1 MAVAVLLFALVFVVF
16 NRFCSGLREDSFFLS
31 QWLLAFASV
40 PWNMGALG
48 DCFVWLPSI
57 SATVLN
63 IEPSS
68 ILIEQIKKSERSF
81 VMKVP
86 SLWCLQ
92 ECQPVKTNNLL
103 LFTYPLL
110 YFGIASTSVHNL
122 LDQGP
127 DYFYISCTLWNLAKK
142 SVLWR
147 AADKYILPGATA
159 RLPLFRLSLIIWM
172 DGCYRNCTAPEYAL
186 DDVQ

>member
-1 MAVAVLLFALVFVVF
+1 MAFVEGKGLWYDEVASDGVEEGDVMDHGRCGTFVFLTTGFALVFVVF

-86 SLWCLQ
+86 SLSLHVHCGAFKNANQ
-92 ECQPVKTNNLL
+92 SKQITFYCSPTH
-103 LFTYPLL
+103 FC
-110 YFGIASTSVHNL
+110 TS
-122 LDQGP
+122 
-127 DYFYISCTLWNLAKK
+127 A
-142 SVLWR
+142 
-147 AADKYILPGATA
+147 
-159 RLPLFRLSLIIWM
+159 
-172 DGCYRNCTAPEYAL
+172 
-186 DDVQ
+186 